1 MMFRR
6 KMSILLVS
14 LTLILASCVQVDE
27 ATTTSDGEE
36 PTVLTISSL
45 VSSQNGWWQGFFSP
59 WMEDV
64 EERTDGKVVFDSYTS
79 RELVPT
85 NEELQALR
93 NGTIDIAAPLW
104 PLYDPKRFPL
114 TEVTVL
120 PLLESD
126 TVIAA
131 RAFADLIYSEEPIT
145 DDGKTFTEL
154 EYGEKDLKVIPYSP
168 TQQYVMST
176 KDYPLETVE
185 DFRQASLRSPTRIH
199 EIFAGKIGVNSVSIP
214 SADMFDAI
222 NRGAFEGAFFSVADW
237 TGYGMQ
243 EVFNYTLEGIN
254 LGHFSGVWAMTEE
267 NWNSLPEEVQQI
279 MVETAEDHLDSS
291 GQIWEDR
298 AIEIREEALNKGAEF
313 VHLED
318 IDEDAQQYLIN
329 GMVDTWHTWID
340 EHERNGLPAREVAI
354 LWRDLIIKHG
364 GDVPEEIK
372 AIE

>member
-1 MMFRR
+1 MMLRR
-6 KMSILLVS
+6 KMSVLLIS

-27 ATTTSDGEE
+27 ATTTTDGEE
-36 PTVLTISSL
+36 PIELTISSL

-64 EERTDGKVVFDSYTS
+64 EERTDGKVVFDAYTS

-131 RAFADLIYSEEPIT
+131 RAFADLIYSKEPIT

-267 NWNSLPEEVQQI
+267 NWNSLPEEVQQV
-279 MVETAEDHLDSS
+279 MVDTAEDHLDGS

-340 EHERNGLPAREVAI
+340 EHEQNGLPAREVAI

-364 GDVPEEIK
+364 GDVPDEIK

>member
-1 MMFRR
+1 MFRR